1 MAHKMINFRM
11 EESLKNQM
19 EEVCREMGISLST
32 AFTIFAKKVT
42 KERRIPFEITA
53 DPFYNAENQ
62 NELLRRISN
71 LEAGI
76 SALKEHEL
84 IEED

>member
-1 MAHKMINFRM
+1 MAQKMINFRM

-19 EEVCREMGISLST
+19 EKVCREMGISLTT

-53 DPFYNAENQ
+53 DPFYNAGNQ

>member
-1 MAHKMINFRM
+1 MAQKMINFRM

-42 KERRIPFEITA
+42 KKRRIPFEITA
-53 DPFYNAENQ
+53 DAYYNAEHQ
-62 NELLRRISN
+62 NELLRKISN

>member
-1 MAHKMINFRM
+1 MAQKMINFRM

-76 SALKEHEL
+76 SALKEQEL

>member
-11 EESLKNQM
+11 EISLKNQM

-42 KERRIPFEITA
+42 KKEES
-53 DPFYNAENQ
+53 
-62 NELLRRISN
+62 LLRSLLIRFTMPRIRTN
-71 LEAGI
+71 FFEG
-76 SALKEHEL
+76 
-84 IEED
+84 

>member
-1 MAHKMINFRM
+1 MAQKMINFRM

-42 KERRIPFEITA
+42 KERRIPFEISA
-53 DPFYNAENQ
+53 DPFYNVENQ

-76 SALKEHEL
+76 PALKEHEL

>member
-1 MAHKMINFRM
+1 MAQKMINFRM

-53 DPFYNAENQ
+53 DPFYSAENM
-62 NELLRRISN
+62 NELHRRIDNIKTGVST
-71 LEAGI
+71 
-76 SALKEHEL
+76 LKEHEL